1 MEIKKLFSKENVAAA
16 TSTVKAGAKQNAPT
30 LMLIGATIG
39 LGLTIYEV
47 LKAKPK
53 CDDILAERKEKLEE
67 LEAEVVDES
76 AVDAE
81 SEETEAEVKMV
92 PKYTEEEKKIER
104 RKINIDTALRLGDVL
119 KKPFAIGATTVG
131 LMWGA
136 NYIHIKRTRSLT
148 KKLADATA
156 LYDISQ
162 EALKKYKG
170 NTEEIVGKEKAE
182 EIQKKTDNDIC
193 EEQKTKCVY
202 DYRFKYQLFYDKATG
217 RDWYSTIAQLENGVA
232 DVRMNFDIGEF
243 IEANILY
250 DNWGLDACGF
260 GEKHGWM
267 PGQIELYLKPLN
279 EAKVLPDG
287 RSAIVVEYD
296 YMEAPRYD

>member
-76 AVDAE
+76 AVDSE
-81 SEETEAEVKMV
+81 SEEVEEPKMV

-104 RKINIDTALRLGDVL
+104 RKINIDTALKIGGVL

-182 EIQKKTDNDIC
+182 EIQKKTDEDIC
-193 EEQKTKCVY
+193 EGQKARPY
-202 DYRFKYQLFYDKATG
+202 DYRYMHQLFYDKPRG
-217 RDWYSTIAQLENGVA
+217 KEFYSTIAQLENGVA

-250 DNWGLDACGF
+250 DNWGLDECGF

-279 EAKVLPDG
+279 ESIILPDG
-287 RSAIVVEYD
+287 RSAIVVDYD
-296 YMEAPRYD
+296 YMEAPDYD

>member
-1 MEIKKLFSKENVAAA
+1 MEFKKLFSKENVAAA

-67 LEAEVVDES
+67 LESEVVDES
-76 AVDAE
+76 AVDTE
-81 SEETEAEVKMV
+81 SEEAEAEVKMV
-92 PKYTEEEKKIER
+92 PKYTEEEKKLEK
-104 RKINIDTALRLGDVL
+104 RKINIETALKLGGVL

-182 EIQKKTDNDIC
+182 EIQKKTDEDIC
-193 EEQKTKCVY
+193 DDHKTRRV
-202 DYRFKYQLFYDKATG
+202 DYRYMHQLFYDKPRG
-217 RDWYSTIAQLENGVA
+217 KEFYSTIAQLENGVA

-250 DNWGLDACGF
+250 DNWGLDECGF

-279 EAKVLPDG
+279 ESIVLPDG
-287 RSAIVVEYD
+287 RSAIIVDYD
-296 YMEAPRYD
+296 YMEAPEYD